1 MSCGDDRFFGGVSMA
16 GTGRARAKTTQ
27 DYDAEIRALR
37 DERRKAKARIAEE
50 YDRKIGQARAR
61 QKAARARESTA
72 ARKADAHAKIVAG
85 GLLLSCFPDGW
96 ESVDWARLARQIR
109 RAGPAFARMVVP
121 EGERPKTTAEATAR
135 LREWEREDRLR
146 QKDGG

>member
-1 MSCGDDRFFGGVSMA
+1 MSCGEDRFFGGVSMA
-16 GTGRARAKTTQ
+16 GTGRERAKTTQ

-50 YDRKIGQARAR
+50 YDRKIEQARAR

-85 GLLLSCFPDGW
+85 GLVLSCFPDGW
-96 ESVDWARLARQIR
+96 QSVDWERLARQIR
-109 RAGPAFARMVVP
+109 KASPAFARMVVP
-121 EGERPKTTAEATAR
+121 EGGRPRDAAEAMAR

>member
-1 MSCGDDRFFGGVSMA
+1 MA
-16 GTGRARAKTTQ
+16 GTGRGRAKTTQ

-50 YDRKIGQARAR
+50 YDRKIEQARAR

-85 GLLLSCFPDGW
+85 GLVLSCFPDGW
-96 ESVDWARLARQIR
+96 QSVDWERLARQIR
-109 RAGPAFARMVVP
+109 KASPVFARMVVP
-121 EGERPKTTAEATAR
+121 EDERPRDAAEAMAR